1 MRHAVID
8 NQVSGIE
15 NLTGFNYKK
24 WKRDIEFTLGLM
36 DIDIAILEPKPAT
49 PEEGSSATVIS
60 KFEKWERANRLSLM
74 LIKRFMSDTI
84 RDNIHDQGNAKDFM
98 SAIGAKF
105 KESDKAETTNLM
117 SNFTNLK
124 YETIGDS

>member
-1 MRHAVID
+1 
-8 NQVSGIE
+8 
-15 NLTGFNYKK
+15 
-24 WKRDIEFTLGLM
+24 M

-84 RDNIHDQGNAKDFM
+84 QDNIHDQGNAKDFM
-98 SAIGAKF
+98 SAIGEKF

-117 SNFTNLK
+117 SNHEF
-124 YETIGDS
+124 EI